1 MYEVALL
8 NLTMK
13 AVLKRED
20 EDLVYIQDTPTWLVQ
35 IKWAARLYQD
45 IRKHKMKITEHM
57 VKSELKYSF
66 YFLFLA

>member
-1 MYEVALL
+1 
-8 NLTMK
+8 MK
-13 AVLKRED
+13 AVLKH

-35 IKWAARLYQD
+35 IKWAVRLYQD
-45 IRKHKMKITEHM
+45 IRKHKMKIVDHM